1 MVFNI
6 LNTLQYISHLKFH
19 LIRFNPILTKGRKI
33 EMKRNTVNMTL
44 TPSSAAAG
52 GVFSRLKSSFTVGQM
67 RQSVEDYTEGS
78 LMLQYNKFRA
88 L

>member
-1 MVFNI
+1 MTVQYDCPIFWAHHHKVI
-6 LNTLQYISHLKFH
+6 LNLAIFA
-19 LIRFNPILTKGRKI
+19 RCC
-33 EMKRNTVNMTL
+33 MTL
-44 TPSSAAAG
+44 TPSSAAAE
-52 GVFSRLKSSFTVGQM
+52 GVISRLKSSFTVGQM